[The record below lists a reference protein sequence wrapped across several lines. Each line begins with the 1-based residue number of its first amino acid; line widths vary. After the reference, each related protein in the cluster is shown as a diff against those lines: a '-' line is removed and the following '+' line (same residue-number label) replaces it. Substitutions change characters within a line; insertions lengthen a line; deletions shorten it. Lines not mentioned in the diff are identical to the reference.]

1 MDARRAKL
9 LSTSHMI
16 LIEDNKM
23 RQLVTSLV
31 LAVSVLS
38 LAACS
43 NGGNSFVPSSQTGAT
58 QTTQGFGGGG
68 FH

>member
-1 MDARRAKL
+1 
-9 LSTSHMI
+9 MI

-23 RQLVTSLV
+23 RQIVASLI
-31 LAVSVLS
+31 LAVSILS

-43 NGGNSFVPSSQTGAT
+43 NGGNSFVPSSQAGAT
-58 QTTQGFGGGG
+58 HTTQGFGGGG